1 MKLYGRSATPR
12 TVEILIRQRIPP
24 TSEVRTIVEC
34 KYLNLVGPVLTG
46 VIGRQSGSV
55 RPSVIRRSI
64 RWQATAA

>member
-34 KYLNLVGPVLTG
+34 ADSDEVAQG
-46 VIGRQSGSV
+46 VPI
-55 RPSVIRRSI
+55 
-64 RWQATAA
+64 